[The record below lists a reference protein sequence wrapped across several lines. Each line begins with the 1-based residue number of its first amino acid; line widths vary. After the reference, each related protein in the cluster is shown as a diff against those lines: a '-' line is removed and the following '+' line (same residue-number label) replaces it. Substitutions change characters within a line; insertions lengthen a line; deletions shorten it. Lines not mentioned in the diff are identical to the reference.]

1 MPATKKITK
10 QMIIDAGF
18 EIFRKEGFEAVTAR
32 AIAKKINCSTQPI
45 YLEYKNMTDL
55 KNELIE
61 KVVSVQADMFKKL
74 REEISGD
81 MTFRI
86 YGTALL
92 KFAQEEPFLYRQIY
106 LIDGNFGKKVDAL
119 REDKLLEIIAGECG
133 YSEKKSLDFKN
144 FMQVYLHGLACEI
157 CSGYSVYSD
166 EQIHLELG
174 KMFMAAVALYGIPPK
189 LRDDSDFMKKYHN
202 MVSASNN

>member
-55 KNELIE
+55 KSELIE
-61 KVVSVQADMFKKL
+61 RVVKL
-74 REEISGD
+74 QSDLFEELMQKNSGD
-81 MTFRI
+81 MTFRV

-106 LIDGNFGKKVDAL
+106 LADGSFGKKVDSL
-119 REDKLLEIIAGECG
+119 REEKVLDIIETECG
-133 YSEKKSLDFKN
+133 FPKVTAVEFKN
-144 FMQVYLHGLACEI
+144 CMQVYLHGLAFEI
-157 CSGYSVYSD
+157 CSGYKTYTD
-166 EQIHLELG
+166 EEIHLELG
-174 KMFMAAVALYGIPPK
+174 KMFMGAIALYGIPSK
-189 LRDDSDFMKKYHN
+189 LQKDAVFMGKYHGMLN
-202 MVSASNN
+202 GLK